1 MEEKENLEVQ
11 EEQSQE
17 VETTE
22 TVEETQTEVE
32 QVAEAEQEVE
42 ESVEENVDAEENTT
56 EEVVDVKAEQKEEK
70 TKKEKVKKEK
80 IKKEKKVKEPK
91 PAKEK
96 QAKVEKPKKPTKA
109 EKKAEAEAARE
120 AEYAGLSD
128 DELYAKIQTEKLV
141 KRKKKNKIVTLVSL
155 CFAFVLV
162 VSVIIMAAVPVS
174 LKPKCL
180 ESGFTEVRIY
190 PGTTTTQ
197 VHFNEGSDAFD
208 KFMDVYDDAF
218 KQTYINALFTGTLF
232 DYEIEEKY
240 AAVPTIQNLTNNDT
254 YIVKLKYDENQVFT
268 YQNGK
273 AYDSVYETKA
283 WENKE
288 LTFKEVWFTLSQE
301 EGMQTTTVY
310 IAINNYPDST
320 SQTGYKTKN
329 NLIKITTK
337 GNTKLIYDAYEELYD
352 LTQA

>member
-11 EEQSQE
+11 EEK
-17 VETTE
+17 TE
-22 TVEETQTEVE
+22 QQTDNAEETQV
-32 QVAEAEQEVE
+32 Q
-42 ESVEENVDAEENTT
+42 AEENAETSENVEVT
-56 EEVVDVKAEQKEEK
+56 EEVAESVDVAEEKIGEEKAEEVVAEK
-70 TKKEKVKKEK
+70 TEPEQKPKKEKVKKEK
-80 IKKEKKVKEPK
+80 KVKGPK
-91 PAKEK
+91 PEK
-96 QAKVEKPKKPTKA
+96 VKPVKVEKPKKKTAA
-109 EKKAEAEAARE
+109 EKKAEKEAARE

-128 DELYAKIQTEKLV
+128 DELYAKIQTEKLL

-162 VSVIIMAAVPVS
+162 VSVIVMAAVPVS

-197 VHFNEGSDAFD
+197 LHFNDESDAFD
-208 KFMDVYDDAF
+208 KFMDVYDEAF
-218 KQTYINALFTGTLF
+218 KQTYINALFSGTLF

-240 AAVPTIQNLTNNDT
+240 AAVPSISNLTNNDT
-254 YIVKLKYDENQVFT
+254 YIVKLKYDEDQVFT

-273 AYDSVYETKA
+273 AYDSVYETKN
-283 WENKE
+283 WENTE
-288 LTFKEVWFTLSQE
+288 LTFREVWFTLSQE

-310 IAINNYPDST
+310 IAINNYPDSSSNTGFKT
-320 SQTGYKTKN
+320 SN

-352 LTQA
+352 LVQA

>member
-11 EEQSQE
+11 EEKVEQQTDNAEENQVQAEENAETSENVE
-17 VETTE
+17 VTE
-22 TVEETQTEVE
+22 ESAEGVDVAEEKVDEEKPEEAVAEKTEVE
-32 QVAEAEQEVE
+32 P
-42 ESVEENVDAEENTT
+42 
-56 EEVVDVKAEQKEEK
+56 KI
-70 TKKEKVKKEK
+70 EKV
-80 IKKEKKVKEPK
+80 KKEKKVKEPK
-91 PAKEK
+91 PEK
-96 QAKVEKPKKPTKA
+96 VKPVKVEKPKKKTAA
-109 EKKAEAEAARE
+109 EKKAEKEAARE

-128 DELYAKIQTEKLV
+128 DELYAKIQTEKLL

-162 VSVIIMAAVPVS
+162 VSVIVMAAVPVS

-197 VHFNEGSDAFD
+197 AHFSEGSDAFD
-208 KFMDVYDDAF
+208 KFMNVYDEAF

-240 AAVPTIQNLTNNDT
+240 ATVPSISNLTNNDT
-254 YIVKLKYDENQVFT
+254 YIVNLKYDEDQVFT

-273 AYDSVYETKA
+273 AYDSVYETKN
-283 WENKE
+283 WENTE
-288 LTFKEVWFTLSQE
+288 LKFREVWFTLSQE

-310 IAINNYPDST
+310 IAINNYPDS
-320 SQTGYKTKN
+320 SSNTGYKTSN

-352 LTQA
+352 LAQA

>member
-11 EEQSQE
+11 EKVEQQ
-17 VETTE
+17 TDTA
-22 TVEETQTEVE
+22 EETQVQTEGNVE
-32 QVAEAEQEVE
+32 V
-42 ESVEENVDAEENTT
+42 SENANVT
-56 EEVVDVKAEQKEEK
+56 EEVSENVEMTDGQSGEEK
-70 TKKEKVKKEK
+70 SEEAAIEKTEIEPKKEKVKKEK
-80 IKKEKKVKEPK
+80 KVKAPK
-91 PAKEK
+91 PEK
-96 QAKVEKPKKPTKA
+96 VKPVKVEKPKKKTAA
-109 EKKAEAEAARE
+109 EKKAEKEAARE

-128 DELYAKIQTEKLV
+128 DELYAKIQTEKLL
-141 KRKKKNKIVTLVSL
+141 KRKKKNKIVTLISL

-162 VSVIIMAAVPVS
+162 VSVIVMAAVPVS

-190 PGTTTTQ
+190 PGTTTSQ
-197 VHFNEGSDAFD
+197 AHFSEGSDAFD
-208 KFMDVYDDAF
+208 KFMDVYDEAF

-240 AAVPTIQNLTNNDT
+240 AAVPSVSNLTNNDT
-254 YIVKLKYDENQVFT
+254 YVVMLKYDEDQVFT

-273 AYDSVYETKA
+273 AYDSVYETKN
-283 WENKE
+283 WENSK
-288 LTFKEVWFTLSQE
+288 LTFREVYFTLSQE

-310 IAINNYPDST
+310 IAINNYPDS
-320 SQTGYKTKN
+320 SSNTGYKTSN

-352 LTQA
+352 LAQA